1 MNWKNFRLPDALT
14 IAVLLGLLV
23 AAPALAVD
31 EEADLD
37 KDAGSAS
44 PSQISRDRINAI
56 RANEFFYQSYGRI
69 DPFGV
74 LVAGNFERITAS
86 ELVDMNSAQL
96 VGVMWGQDD
105 RFALVEDGEGFGY
118 ILRVGD
124 RVRHGRVVSIR
135 KNSLTAR
142 VTLYGITN
150 KVILKLEK
158 SEG

>member
-1 MNWKNFRLPDALT
+1 MKRKNFRLPDALT

-23 AAPALAVD
+23 AAPAPA
-31 EEADLD
+31 AD
-37 KDAGSAS
+37 KDAGQDQEVGSVS

-56 RANEFFYQSYGRI
+56 RANEFFYQSYGKT

-74 LVAGNFERITAS
+74 LVAGNFEKKTAN
-86 ELVDMNSAQL
+86 ELVDMNSARL

-105 RFALVEDGEGFGY
+105 KFALVEDGEGFGY

-124 RVRHGRVVSIR
+124 RVRHGRVVSIH
-135 KNSLTAR
+135 KDSLTAT

-150 KVILKLEK
+150 KVVLKLEK
-158 SEG
+158 TEG